1 MQDVVVNS
9 ETAIK
14 YYLSI
19 SYYDEIRKIEENFQT
34 IIRPN
39 NPEVGNWINNH
50 MANQTIDQMSK
61 VILLLKLHFAHWLS
75 IESVE
80 NDQRWLKSTTGRWN
94 VLGHGGL
101 KI

>member
-1 MQDVVVNS
+1 
-9 ETAIK
+9 
-14 YYLSI
+14 
-19 SYYDEIRKIEENFQT
+19 
-34 IIRPN
+34 
-39 NPEVGNWINNH
+39 